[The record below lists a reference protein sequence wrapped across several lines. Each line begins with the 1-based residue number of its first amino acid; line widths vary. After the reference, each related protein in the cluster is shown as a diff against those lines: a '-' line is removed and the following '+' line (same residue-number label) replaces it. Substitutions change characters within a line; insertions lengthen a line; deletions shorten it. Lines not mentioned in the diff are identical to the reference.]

1 MKVILCSA
9 QLYHRR
15 SPEHRLLFNPLIRPE
30 HCIPVVFWFVR
41 FDVQRKMSEIEEKNV
56 DIAGVASRL
65 SDEETGHFPPQKV
78 DKIERQGYN

>member
-1 MKVILCSA
+1 
-9 QLYHRR
+9 
-15 SPEHRLLFNPLIRPE
+15 
-30 HCIPVVFWFVR
+30 
-41 FDVQRKMSEIEEKNV
+41 MSEIEEENV